1 MEKEDKIYLKL
12 LGARISER
20 REALKYG
27 KEEFAKKVGLTRMH
41 LYRIEDGQ
49 HAVAITILKKIA
61 KELKMPLGELCDF

>member
-12 LGARISER
+12 LGGRISER